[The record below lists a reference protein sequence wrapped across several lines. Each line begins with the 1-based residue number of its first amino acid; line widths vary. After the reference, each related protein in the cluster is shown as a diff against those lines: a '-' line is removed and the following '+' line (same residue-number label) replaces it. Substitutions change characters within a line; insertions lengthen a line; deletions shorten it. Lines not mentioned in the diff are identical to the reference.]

1 MPPRERHPCKSPAD
15 TGGNPRYKMHNCFA
29 DAPEMTI
36 CGLEVDPDTLGLV
49 QGVTSLCPVCWP
61 VEGEPVPPET
71 AEPPWTTEGEGRE
84 GDLILHVEGS
94 KIVGNVD
101 RVGVRLR

>member
-1 MPPRERHPCKSPAD
+1 
-15 TGGNPRYKMHNCFA
+15 MHNCA
-29 DAPEMTI
+29 DGAEETI
-36 CGLEVDPDTLGLV
+36 CGLAVELETVGLV

-61 VEGEPVPPET
+61 AEEELFPPGT
-71 AEPPWTTEGEGRE
+71 LEPPWTPEGEGRE

-101 RVGVRLR
+101 RVGVRFR

>member
-1 MPPRERHPCKSPAD
+1 
-15 TGGNPRYKMHNCFA
+15 MHNCS
-29 DAPEMTI
+29 DDDQTITI
-36 CGLEVDPDTLGLV
+36 CGLQVEEETVGRV
-49 QGVTSLCPVCWP
+49 HGVTSLCPVCWP